1 MKLNLFSPVNLSHV
15 NLIIWPAKEPRREE
29 RKIFPPVQWVLIIVV
44 NKTTMA
50 AALIEIT
57 LGVGKKIDNK
67 QVNNK

>member
-1 MKLNLFSPVNLSHV
+1 MKLHLFSPVNLSYV
-15 NLIIWPAKEPRREE
+15 NLIIWSAKEPRREE

-57 LGVGKKIDNK
+57 LGVGKKK
-67 QVNNK
+67 